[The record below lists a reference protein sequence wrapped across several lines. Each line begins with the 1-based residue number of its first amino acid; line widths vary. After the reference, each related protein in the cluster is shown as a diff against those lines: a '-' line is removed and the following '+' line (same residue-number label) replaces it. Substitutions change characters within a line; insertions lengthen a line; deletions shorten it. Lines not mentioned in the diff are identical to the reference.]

1 MAMSGVQ
8 LRGVNAIMNA
18 YDNIKIVA
26 WSVMYGK
33 NVNMKYIGTDFV
45 EAREALRIFLEQ
57 LRDSQT
63 TAVYTLNIY
72 EEIPK
77 DKKIRASTEADY
89 AFNFL
94 VDDTEAPRF
103 QRYRDIDRQLQELM
117 DKNTK
122 LEARILAMQEED
134 DDDEPQGIGAII
146 SGLAKDPAVMD
157 WIKTKALGLADKLF
171 SKAGVV
177 PGNDAKLIPMNQ
189 AAKVG
194 AITQDDPILIN
205 EEQQVKTQ
213 EAIEIL
219 ARCDPN
225 LGDNL
230 LKIAKIAENDPG
242 KYTMFSK
249 ML

>member
-1 MAMSGVQ
+1 MGMSGVQ
-8 LRGVNAIMNA
+8 LRGIEAIMRA

-33 NVNMKYIGTDFV
+33 NINMKYIGTSFV

-72 EEIPK
+72 EDIPK
-77 DKKIRASTEADY
+77 DKKIRVSTESDY

-103 QRYRDIDRQLQELM
+103 QRYRDVDRQLQELM

-122 LEARILAMQEED
+122 LEAKLLAMEEEED
-134 DDDEPQGIGAII
+134 DEPEGIGAII
-146 SGLAKDPAVMD
+146 SGLAKDPAIME

-171 SKAGVV
+171 TGTQNNNTKV
-177 PGNDAKLIPMNQ
+177 IPMNH
-189 AAKVG
+189 AAKIGGV
-194 AITQDDPILIN
+194 TQDDPILIN
-205 EEQQVKTQ
+205 EDQQTKASQ
-213 EAIEIL
+213 AIEIL
-219 ARCDPN
+219 ARLDPN

-242 KYTMFSK
+242 KYAMFSK